1 MKNKTLISAITV
13 LCAVLI
19 TGFTAASA
27 NAVAPNLSE
36 IEKIII
42 PQKKEPYCK
51 LTDEEYELVCAV
63 VDLEA
68 GGEGEE
74 LQRAVTECILNR
86 LDSGIWGK
94 TISEVIYA
102 KNQFS
107 VVPYLHKANP
117 SELTKSVVKDVFEN
131 GVSIPKRVMF
141 FRTNHY
147 HSNTWARDE
156 MQIGNVFFSSSKW
169 IEV

>member
-1 MKNKTLISAITV
+1 MNNKIFAAMITFVCLLLTVGFLVLSAK
-13 LCAVLI
+13 
-19 TGFTAASA
+19 
-27 NAVAPNLSE
+27 AVAPNLSE
-36 IEKIII
+36 TEKIIQ

-68 GGEGEE
+68 GGESEE

-117 SELTKSVVKDVFEN
+117 SELTKRVVKEVFED
-131 GVSIPKRVMF
+131 GSTLPKRVMF
-141 FRTNHY
+141 FRTNFY

>member
-1 MKNKTLISAITV
+1 MNKKIIISVIAI
-13 LCAVLI
+13 LCVI
-19 TGFTAASA
+19 MMVGFSAADIK
-27 NAVAPNLSE
+27 AVAPNISE
-36 IEKIII
+36 TEKIIKA
-42 PQKKEPYCK
+42 QKKEPYCK

-86 LDSGIWGK
+86 LDSGIWGE

-141 FRTNHY
+141 FRTNYY

-156 MQIGNVFFSSSKW
+156 FQIDNVYFSSSKW

>member
-1 MKNKTLISAITV
+1 MNKIIISAITI
-13 LCAVLI
+13 LCVI
-19 TGFTAASA
+19 MMVGFSVIDIK
-27 NAVAPNLSE
+27 AVAPNISE
-36 IEKIII
+36 TEKIII

-86 LDSGIWGK
+86 LDSGIWGE

>member
-1 MKNKTLISAITV
+1 MNNKTLISAFAV

-19 TGFTAASA
+19 TVFTVESV
-27 NAVAPNLSE
+27 NAVAPYISE
-36 IEKIII
+36 TEKIIK

-86 LDSGIWGK
+86 LDSGIWGE

>member
-1 MKNKTLISAITV
+1 MNNKTLITAFTV
-13 LCAVLI
+13 LCVVLI
-19 TGFTAASA
+19 TGFSAAPSK
-27 NAVAPNLSE
+27 AVAPNISE
-36 IEKIII
+36 TEKIIKL
-42 PQKKEPYCK
+42 QKKEPYCN

-147 HSNTWARDE
+147 HSNTWAIDE
-156 MQIGNVFFSSSKW
+156 MQIGNVYFSSSKW